1 MSGSDLSQLK
11 VKQIMESH
19 VISANPKDRVS
30 DALRSM
36 VENRISAL
44 PVIDARGRCVGVI
57 SSTDLLQKS
66 LDLGNELESLNSTSG
81 LEHEMLLERLQNSGF
96 AEELVQEVMSY
107 TPISVDEEASLAEA
121 CSTMTI
127 NRIHHLAVVDWN
139 NKLRG
144 IVSTMDI
151 LKAVSQTLS

>member
-1 MSGSDLSQLK
+1 MSESDLSELK

-19 VISANPKDRVS
+19 VISASPKDRVS

-44 PVIDARGRCVGVI
+44 PVVDGHGRCVGVI
-57 SSTDLLQKS
+57 SSTDLLQKA
-66 LDLGNELESLNSTSG
+66 LELGSELESLNSTSG
-81 LEHEMLLERLQNSGF
+81 LEHEMLLERLQNTGF

-107 TPISVDEEASLAEA
+107 TPISVNEESGVADA

-127 NRIHHLAVVDWN
+127 NRIHHLAVVDMN

-151 LKAVSQTLS
+151 LKVVAQALS

>member
-1 MSGSDLSQLK
+1 MSENDLSQLK

-44 PVIDARGRCVGVI
+44 PVIDSRGRCVGVI

-66 LDLGNELESLNSTSG
+66 LELGEELESLNSTTG
-81 LEHEMLLERLQNSGF
+81 LEHELLLEQLQNTGF

-107 TPISVDEEASLAEA
+107 TPISVNEESSLAEA
-121 CSTMTI
+121 CSTMMI

-151 LKAVSQTLS
+151 LKAVSHALS